1 MMHMS
6 LPGLETEITTIAIGL
21 LFLGSWAAVYI
32 AVKLYS
38 LIREM
43 HDRFE

>member
-6 LPGLETEITTIAIGL
+6 LPGLEMDIIATAIAL

-43 HDRFE
+43 HDRF